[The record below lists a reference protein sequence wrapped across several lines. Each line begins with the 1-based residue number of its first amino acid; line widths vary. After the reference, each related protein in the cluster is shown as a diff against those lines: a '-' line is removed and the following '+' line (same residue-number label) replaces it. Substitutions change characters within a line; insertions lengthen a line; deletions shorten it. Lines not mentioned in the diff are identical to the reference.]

1 MHGYDNTDDVGSHRR
16 ISAGA
21 TTAMPFGCLRPHP
34 LISGLSPR
42 AEMRIGRAAG
52 YLSPSLASARPP
64 PPPEGGTCVLSAS
77 FYKPTFSESISIL
90 YNGYFYVL

>member
-1 MHGYDNTDDVGSHRR
+1 MRDYDDACNVGSHRR

-21 TTAMPFGCLRPHP
+21 ATAMPFGCLRPHP
-34 LISGLSPR
+34 LISGLPPR

-64 PPPEGGTCVLSAS
+64 PPPKGGTCVLSAS
-77 FYKPTFSESISIL
+77 WY
-90 YNGYFYVL
+90 

>member
-1 MHGYDNTDDVGSHRR
+1 MYNYDNAYNVGSHQR

-21 TTAMPFGCLRPHP
+21 ATAMPFGCLRPHP
-34 LISGLSPR
+34 LVSGLPPR

-52 YLSPSLASARPP
+52 CLSPSLASARPP
-64 PPPEGGTCVLSAS
+64 PPPEGGTYVLHSS
-77 FYKPTFSESISIL
+77 LYKPTFSESISIL